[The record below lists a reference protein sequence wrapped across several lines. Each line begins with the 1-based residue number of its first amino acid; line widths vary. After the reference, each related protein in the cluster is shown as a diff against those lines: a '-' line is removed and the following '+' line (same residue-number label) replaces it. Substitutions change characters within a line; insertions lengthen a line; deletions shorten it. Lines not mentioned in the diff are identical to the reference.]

1 MGEFKI
7 DADAVRTLAALLEE
21 TGLGEIEY
29 QDDDRRIRVAMPQAA
44 AVAMPQVA
52 PAAAPAAGAA
62 PAAAS
67 DAKPAG
73 AITSPMVGTVYL
85 QAGPGEPP
93 FVKVGDRVSAGDV
106 IFIIE
111 AMKVMNQMPAPK
123 GGVVKSIEVEN
134 GQGVEFG
141 EILMVI
147 E

>member
-7 DADAVRTLAALLEE
+7 DADAVRTLASLLEE

-29 QDDDRRIRVAMPQAA
+29 QDGDRRIRVAMPQAA
-44 AVAMPQVA
+44 APAPVVAASQAPSA
-52 PAAAPAAGAA
+52 PATPTSGG
-62 PAAAS
+62 

-123 GGVVKSIEVEN
+123 SGVVKSIEVEN

-141 EILMVI
+141 ETLMVI

>member
-1 MGEFKI
+1 
-7 DADAVRTLAALLEE
+7 
-21 TGLGEIEY
+21 
-29 QDDDRRIRVAMPQAA
+29 
-44 AVAMPQVA
+44 
-52 PAAAPAAGAA
+52 
-62 PAAAS
+62 
-67 DAKPAG
+67 
-73 AITSPMVGTVYL
+73 MVGTVYL